1 MAEVIPTR
9 MELMKIKDKIVLA
22 EKGHKLLKQKRDALI
37 MEFFKIL
44 KKAKNL
50 RGELNIRIK
59 AAYRSLYLTQL
70 YHSLP
75 ELENVAYNCR
85 KDISVDMEI
94 TNIMGVKIP
103 IMDAK
108 NVQAKPLLER
118 GYSITGT
125 SAKIDDVV
133 SNFEAVFEMIMRIA
147 ETETAIKR
155 LILEIERTKRRVNSL
170 EFVMLPN
177 LTAQAKMIAL
187 RLDEMER
194 DSFVSL
200 KVIKRRLQKEK
211 AKTMVQ

>member
-9 MELMKIKDKIVLA
+9 MELMKIKDKIALA

-50 RGELNIRIK
+50 RGELNTRIK
-59 AAYRSLYLTQL
+59 AAYKSLYLTQL

-85 KDISVDMEI
+85 KDISVDMEV

-108 NVQAKPLLER
+108 NVQSKALLDR

-133 SNFEAVFEMIMRIA
+133 SNFEAVFEMIMKIA

-177 LTAQAKMIAL
+177 LKAQAKMIAL

-211 AKTMVQ
+211 ANVS

>member
-1 MAEVIPTR
+1 MAEVVPTR

-50 RGELNIRIK
+50 RGELNIKIK
-59 AAYRSLYLTQL
+59 AAYKSLYLTQL

-108 NVQAKPLLER
+108 NVQAKALLDR

-133 SNFEAVFEMIMRIA
+133 SNFEAVFEMIMKIA

-177 LTAQAKMIAL
+177 LRAQAKMIAL

-211 AKTMVQ
+211 ANVKAN

>member
-9 MELMKIKDKIVLA
+9 MELMKIKDKITLA
-22 EKGHKLLKQKRDALI
+22 EKGHKLLKQKRDALV

-50 RGELNIRIK
+50 RGELNTRIK
-59 AAYRSLYLTQL
+59 AAYKSLYLTQL

-85 KDISVDMEI
+85 KDISVDMEV

-108 NVQAKPLLER
+108 NVQSKALLDR

-133 SNFEAVFEMIMRIA
+133 SNFEAVFEMIMKIA

-177 LTAQAKMIAL
+177 LKAQAKMIAL
-187 RLDEMER
+187 RLDEKER

-211 AKTMVQ
+211 ANVS